1 MTDSL
6 DDFIKAIQHQ
16 ANDET
21 KRACEAVAFGRWL
34 RPQFVGAMEDPD
46 GYSHVAG
53 FCAAKVPE
61 QAKAWDEVA
70 VDARAQVLGQARAAT
85 ASVPTAGK
93 NPHINWGPLALSN
106 DVPSAE
112 P

>member
-34 RPQFVGAMEDPD
+34 N
-46 GYSHVAG
+46 S
-53 FCAAKVPE
+53 
-61 QAKAWDEVA
+61 
-70 VDARAQVLGQARAAT
+70 
-85 ASVPTAGK
+85 
-93 NPHINWGPLALSN
+93 
-106 DVPSAE
+106 
-112 P
+112 